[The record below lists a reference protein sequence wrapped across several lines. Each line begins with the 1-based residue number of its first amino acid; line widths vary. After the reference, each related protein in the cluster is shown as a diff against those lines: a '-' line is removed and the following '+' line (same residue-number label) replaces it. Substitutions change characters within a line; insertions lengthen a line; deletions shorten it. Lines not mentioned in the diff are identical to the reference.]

1 MEVFLEKL
9 CMPVLIVLF
18 VSPIDIHYV
27 EASLQP
33 YHFLFLLNIPIPF
46 LYTQTMKVF
55 SKTINTT
62 NKI

>member
-1 MEVFLEKL
+1 
-9 CMPVLIVLF
+9 MPVLIVLF